1 MSTTQDGVNVFF
13 NMFMVNGVMWEYP
26 EPDREYHPPILRP
39 FHAGISGLEFVWAK
53 TIGADREYCQP
64 LSRSCPS
71 TTPGMFLL
79 SGIIREHSEADR
91 EYHPPFSSPI
101 TSGISGSEF
110 AWGIQMW
117 EIHGADR
124 VLPNML
130 WFDDYS
136 DKLFGV
142 FTVEE
147 DKRIYQNES

>member
-1 MSTTQDGVNVFF
+1 MLD
-13 NMFMVNGVMWEYP
+13 GVMWEYP
-26 EPDREYHPPILRP
+26 GPDREYHPPILRP

-64 LSRSCPS
+64 LSRSCPP

-79 SGIIREHSEADR
+79 SGIITEHSEGDR

-101 TSGISGSEF
+101 ASGISGYGF

-130 WFDDYS
+130 WFDEYS

-147 DKRIYQNES
+147 VKRIYQNES